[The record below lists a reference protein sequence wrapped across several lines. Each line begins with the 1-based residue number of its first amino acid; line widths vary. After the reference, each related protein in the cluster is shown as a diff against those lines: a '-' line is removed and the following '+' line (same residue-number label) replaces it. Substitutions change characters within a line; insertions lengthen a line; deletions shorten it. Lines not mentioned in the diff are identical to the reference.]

1 MSSAVRQMAP
11 VALLLVAVIGLFVAA
26 ESGQQRLE
34 DVSQRIEINTQRERA
49 LGQVL
54 QLLTQAESSQRG
66 YILLGDAAYLEPY
79 QEATARLPEALS
91 QLNLA
96 FADADRLEK
105 ADIEQIGRL
114 SNAKFVELGQS
125 LAVFRER
132 GQGAA

>member
-1 MSSAVRQMAP
+1 MSSAARQMAL
-11 VALLLVAVIGLFVAA
+11 VALLLAAVLGLFVAA
-26 ESGQQRLE
+26 ETGQRTLE
-34 DVSQRIEINTQRERA
+34 NLSDRIELSQQRERA
-49 LGQVL
+49 LAEVL

-66 YILLGDAAYLEPY
+66 YILLGDATYLEPY

-114 SNAKFVELGQS
+114 SNAKFV
-125 LAVFRER
+125 
-132 GQGAA
+132 